1 MDWSTPC
8 SLLERDRYRRVI
20 SEFRAAL
27 TLSLPVTAAS
37 QRPRRRHLSPSSP
50 TRLTADRRRVPDVD
64 VAPVTTGPPTRTV
77 HNDDQHP
84 CRSEAERRPDLLHR
98 HRPTILVTRS
108 SQSSRITNL
117 LKSNLNFYGVA
128 WAVKGD
134 GC

>member
-1 MDWSTPC
+1 M
-8 SLLERDRYRRVI
+8 LGRDHYKRVI

-27 TLSLPVTAAS
+27 TLSLPVTAAL

-50 TRLTADRRRVPDVD
+50 TQLTADRRRVPDVD
-64 VAPVTTGPPTRTV
+64 VDPVTTDPPTRTV

-84 CRSEAERRPDLLHR
+84 CRSEAARHPDLRHR
-98 HRPTILVTRS
+98 QRPTIFVTRS
-108 SQSSRITNL
+108 SQSSCITNL